1 MIKGIRSVWH
11 LVLSMGLLFVLF
23 KAQMSF
29 GYDISDKLSV
39 EASITGV
46 YQHLKLDADETYF
59 QSLNTDDSVGRGSAS
74 VDLGLNFHP
83 TDQDEFQLTLSFAG
97 GNGLKYKDFFSLV
110 PNADDLESDVKN
122 INLRDRDYLLEAW
135 YKHTFKLTGDLTLSA
150 TVGIIDSTV
159 YLDENEYAN
168 DETTQFMNEVFVN
181 NPLLNLPSYDV
192 GGALELKWKDISLKG
207 LYMASK
213 TEDWSSPDSK
223 RGYGYYGVQLGYRFQ
238 NPLGEGNLRLIGFYT
253 TKDFVNWDGDKG
265 EPLRGYGISFDHSI
279 GEHFGFFLRSGWQ
292 DDKAVVLHK
301 KLFSG
306 GINISGKA
314 WGREKDNI
322 GLGYAF
328 LDGVSR
334 AGLDSTNALE
344 GYVKFRIT
352 DFSFLTFDVQYLKD
366 KYQDSSK
373 VDGTI
378 YGVRF
383 TLQF

>member
-1 MIKGIRSVWH
+1 MIGLIRSGWYWVF
-11 LVLSMGLLFVLF
+11 SMGLFVLF
-23 KAQMSF
+23 KAQVGL
-29 GYDISDKLSV
+29 GYDITDKFSV
-39 EASITGV
+39 EVSMAGV

-59 QSLNTDDSVGRGSAS
+59 QSLDTDDSVGRGSAAL
-74 VDLGLNFHP
+74 DLGLNFHP

-135 YKHTFKLTGDLTLSA
+135 YKHTFKISKELTLSA
-150 TVGIIDSTV
+150 TLGIIDATV

-181 NPLLNLPSYDV
+181 NPLLNLPSYDA

-213 TEDWSSPDSK
+213 TEDWSGPDSK
-223 RGYGYYGVQLGYRFQ
+223 RGYGFYGVQLGYKFED
-238 NPLGEGNLRLIGFYT
+238 PLGEGNLRLIGFYT
-253 TKDFVNWDGDKG
+253 TKDFVNWDGDGG
-265 EPLRGYGISFDHSI
+265 EPLRGYGISLDHGI
-279 GEHFGFFLRSGWQ
+279 GESFGFFFRSGWQ
-292 DDKAVVLHK
+292 DDKAVVIHK

-306 GINISGKA
+306 GINISGRL
-314 WGREKDNI
+314 WGREQDNI

-328 LDGVSR
+328 LDGVGR

-344 GYVKFRIT
+344 GYVRFRIN
-352 DFSFLTFDVQYLKD
+352 DLSFLTFDIQHLRD
-366 KYQDSSK
+366 KYQDSSR
-373 VDGTI
+373 VDGTV
-378 YGVRF
+378 YGMRF
-383 TLQF
+383 TFQF